1 MTCLNENCPGK
12 GSSRRHDDTD
22 TSVSLRG
29 DETAQPLVYHKAI
42 MDKPT
47 CPTCDTPLV
56 FRSWSHRRP
65 AKSEALA
72 ECPGCGGKWQI
83 RYWQGRP
90 TSEPYQVRQKA
101 VKTAAVNGRTT
112 QERKAAII
120 AVYGSVQKFIDTA
133 PLVCIAL
140 QLKH

>member
-47 CPTCDTPLV
+47 CPKCDTPLV

-90 TSEPYQVRQKA
+90 TSEPYQVRKPEKPCRGSYRISAQ
-101 VKTAAVNGRTT
+101 R
-112 QERKAAII
+112 QAAII
-120 AVYGSVQKFIDTA
+120 AVWGSVQNYLDHSVVQIGMTQQFKT
-133 PLVCIAL
+133 
-140 QLKH
+140 